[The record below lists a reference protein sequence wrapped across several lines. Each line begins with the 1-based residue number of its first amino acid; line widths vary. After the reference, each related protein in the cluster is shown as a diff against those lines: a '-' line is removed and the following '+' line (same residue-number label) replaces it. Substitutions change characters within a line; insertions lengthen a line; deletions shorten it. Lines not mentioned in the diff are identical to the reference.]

1 MPPPGTITTN
11 PSTGTIG
18 TPKTNSSPNSTN
30 SKNTSITTVLLG
42 IVSVIAIG
50 MFIAAFVTT
59 SQMVGSKDDWNLIQ
73 AQVVKILVLTLI
85 GTVCFTIAIMIF
97 CHTLNPTDIIYVLIP
112 ISCLSIGLSYS
123 ALAISAISR

>member
-1 MPPPGTITTN
+1 MPPPVTIPTN
-11 PSTGTIG
+11 SSTGTI
-18 TPKTNSSPNSTN
+18 TNSSKSGQNSTN

-97 CHTLNPTDIIYVLIP
+97 CHTLNPTDIVYVLIP

>member
-11 PSTGTIG
+11 PSTGTI
-18 TPKTNSSPNSTN
+18 TKQSNSSQNSTN
-30 SKNTSITTVLLG
+30 SKNTTITTVLLG